1 LRFSGLGA
9 IPFELYHKTSHARSA
24 QHAGCACCRINRST
38 RMTPDQFAEALSQLF
53 GKAEDA
59 GMPSDLI
66 AAELGAMAE
75 AMRQCMEE

>member
-1 LRFSGLGA
+1 MFAPLEHPPRPS
-9 IPFELYHKTSHARSA
+9 E
-24 QHAGCACCRINRST
+24 
-38 RMTPDQFAEALSQLF
+38 QFAEALSHLI
-53 GKAEDA
+53 GEAEDA